1 MNYIWSLVLG
11 ILQGFT
17 EFLPVSSS
25 GHLVLVQSLIPNFS
39 QPGVL
44 FDVCLHFGTLFAV
57 LFFFRKKL
65 FKLSFRY
72 ILYIIVAT
80 IPAVIV
86 GFLFK
91 DSINIL
97 FSSVEVVGVA
107 LVLTGLFNFLTSKQK
122 EEGKSLDYN
131 KSIFIGL
138 MQAFAIIPGI
148 SRSGSTIFAGTKS
161 GLSSKDA
168 AEFSFLMSV
177 PAIIGANI
185 LEVYSNWGES
195 INYLQYFIGFLAA
208 FISGII
214 AIKIVLKFLEEKK
227 FKVFAFYCLTL
238 GIIILLF

>member
-1 MNYIWSLVLG
+1 MDYIWSLVLG
-11 ILQGFT
+11 VLQGFT

-25 GHLVLVQSLIPNFS
+25 GHLVLVQSLIPGFR

-65 FKLSFRY
+65 FKLSFKY
-72 ILYIIVAT
+72 ILYIIIAT

-86 GFLFK
+86 GYISK
-91 DSINIL
+91 DSISSL
-97 FSSVEVVGVA
+97 FSSVGIVGAA
-107 LVLTGLFNFLTSKQK
+107 LVITGLLNFLTSKHK
-122 EEGKSLDYN
+122 EEEKSLDYK
-131 KSIFIGL
+131 KSLFIGL

-161 GLSSKDA
+161 GLSCKDA

-195 INYLQYFIGFLAA
+195 INYTSYFIGFLAA
-208 FISGII
+208 FFSGVL

-227 FKVFAFYCLTL
+227 FKVFSFYCLVL
-238 GIIILLF
+238 GIITLLF

>member
-1 MNYIWSLVLG
+1 MDYIWSLVLG
-11 ILQGFT
+11 VLQGFT
-17 EFLPVSSS
+17 EFLPISSS
-25 GHLVLVQSLIPNFS
+25 GHLVLVQSLIPSFR

-65 FKLSFRY
+65 FKLSFKY
-72 ILYIIVAT
+72 ILYIVVAT

-86 GFLFK
+86 GYILK
-91 DSINIL
+91 DSISSL
-97 FSSVEVVGVA
+97 FSSVGIVGVA
-107 LVLTGLFNFLTSKQK
+107 LVITGLLNFLTSKQK
-122 EEGKSLDYN
+122 EEEKSLDYK
-131 KSIFIGL
+131 KSLFIGL
-138 MQAFAIIPGI
+138 MQAFAIVPGI

-195 INYLQYFIGFLAA
+195 INYITYFIGFLAA
-208 FISGII
+208 FISGVL
-214 AIKIVLKFLEEKK
+214 AIKIVLKFLEDKK
-227 FKVFAFYCLTL
+227 FKVFAFYCLVL
-238 GIIILLF
+238 GIITLLF

>member
-1 MNYIWSLVLG
+1 MSYIWSLVLG

-25 GHLVLVQSLIPNFS
+25 GHLVLFQSLIPGFS

-57 LFFFRKKL
+57 LFFFRKKI
-65 FKLSFRY
+65 FKLPFKY
-72 ILYIIVAT
+72 ILYIFIAT
-80 IPAVIV
+80 IPAVIIGLLV
-86 GFLFK
+86 R
-91 DSINIL
+91 DSISIL

-107 LVLTGLFNFLTSKQK
+107 LLLTGLINFLTSKQRQ
-122 EEGKSLDYN
+122 EGKSLDYK

-168 AEFSFLMSV
+168 AKFSFLVSV
-177 PAIIGANI
+177 PAIVGANI

-195 INYLQYFIGFLAA
+195 INYVQYFIGFLSA
-208 FISGII
+208 FVSGII
-214 AIKIVLKFLEEKK
+214 AIKLVLKFLEEKK
-227 FKVFAFYCLTL
+227 FKVFAFYCLAL
-238 GIIILLF
+238 GVIILLF

>member
-1 MNYIWSLVLG
+1 MNYIWSLFLG
-11 ILQGFT
+11 LLQGFT

-25 GHLVLVQSLIPNFS
+25 GHLVLFQSLIPGFS

-65 FKLSFRY
+65 FKLSFKY

-91 DSINIL
+91 DSISIL

-122 EEGKSLDYN
+122 EEGKSLDYK

-138 MQAFAIIPGI
+138 MQAFAIIP
-148 SRSGSTIFAGTKS
+148 
-161 GLSSKDA
+161 
-168 AEFSFLMSV
+168 E
-177 PAIIGANI
+177 
-185 LEVYSNWGES
+185 
-195 INYLQYFIGFLAA
+195 INA
-208 FISGII
+208 
-214 AIKIVLKFLEEKK
+214 AIKPIE
-227 FKVFAFYCLTL
+227 Y
-238 GIIILLF
+238 

>member
-1 MNYIWSLVLG
+1 MEYVWSLVLG

-25 GHLVLVQSLIPNFS
+25 GHLVLVQSLIPGFR

-65 FKLSFRY
+65 FKLSFKY
-72 ILYIIVAT
+72 ILYIAVAT

-86 GFLFK
+86 GYIFK
-91 DSINIL
+91 DSISSL
-97 FSSVEVVGVA
+97 FSSVGVVGIA
-107 LVLTGLFNFLTSKQK
+107 LVITGLINFLTSKQK
-122 EEGKSLDYN
+122 EEGKSLSYK
-131 KSIFIGL
+131 KSLFIGL

-185 LEVYSNWGES
+185 LEVHSNWGES
-195 INYLQYFIGFLAA
+195 INYTSYFIGFLAA
-208 FISGII
+208 FISGVL
-214 AIKIVLKFLEEKK
+214 AIKIVLKFLQEKK
-227 FKVFAFYCLTL
+227 FKVFAFYCLAL
-238 GIIILLF
+238 GIITLLF

>member
-1 MNYIWSLVLG
+1 MNYLWSLVLG
-11 ILQGFT
+11 VIQGFT
-17 EFLPVSSS
+17 EFLPISSS
-25 GHLVLVQSLIPNFS
+25 GHLVLVQSLIPGFA

-65 FKLSFRY
+65 FKLSFKY
-72 ILYIIVAT
+72 ILYIAVAT

-86 GFLFK
+86 GYISK
-91 DSINIL
+91 NSISTL
-97 FSSVEVVGVA
+97 FSSVGIVGVA
-107 LVLTGLFNFLTSKQK
+107 LVLTGLINYLTDKQK
-122 EEGKSLDYN
+122 EEEKSLDYK
-131 KSIFIGL
+131 KSLFIGI

-185 LEVYSNWGES
+185 LEIYSNWGES
-195 INYLQYFIGFLAA
+195 INYTSYFIGFLAA
-208 FISGII
+208 FISGIL
-214 AIKIVLKFLEEKK
+214 AIKIVLKFLEEKR
-227 FKVFAFYCLTL
+227 FKVFAFYCLVL
-238 GIIILLF
+238 GIITLLF

>member
-25 GHLVLVQSLIPNFS
+25 GHLVLVQSLIPGFS

-57 LFFFRKKL
+57 LFFFKEKL
-65 FKLSFRY
+65 FKLSFKY

-86 GFLFK
+86 GFFLK
-91 DSINIL
+91 DYIHSL

-107 LVLTGLFNFLTSKQK
+107 LIVTGLLNYLTYKHK
-122 EEGKSLDYN
+122 EEKKSLDYK
-131 KSIFIGL
+131 KSIFVGL
-138 MQAFAIIPGI
+138 MQAFAIIPGV
-148 SRSGSTIFAGTKS
+148 SRSGSTIFAGVKS
-161 GLSSKDA
+161 GLSSEDA
-168 AEFSFLMSV
+168 AEFSFLISV

-185 LEVYSNWGES
+185 LEIYSNWGEK
-195 INYLQYFIGFLAA
+195 INYIPYIIGFIAA
-208 FISGII
+208 FVSGIF
-214 AIKIVLKFLEEKK
+214 AIKLVLKFLEEKK
-227 FKVFAFYCLTL
+227 FKIFAFYCLAL
-238 GIIILLF
+238 GIITLLF